1 MTGNTQS
8 KLFYIAVGNNIKK
21 YRDIRNYSLQT
32 LGEKVGLTKKTI
44 QRYENG
50 EIKIDMNRLADIA
63 EALDVDTA
71 KLLEG
76 TQSFL
81 GVDLGELD
89 TINLPIYG
97 RISCGKGSLAFEDI
111 EGYEATPKDWARG
124 GEFFYLRAKGES
136 MSGARIHD
144 GYLLLIRKQDDVEN
158 GEIAAVMINGEDAV
172 LKRVVKNDGQ
182 IILVSENPEYPLIFC
197 PPDEVQIIGKLKKVI
212 FDI

>member
-1 MTGNTQS
+1 
-8 KLFYIAVGNNIKK
+8 
-21 YRDIRNYSLQT
+21 
-32 LGEKVGLTKKTI
+32 
-44 QRYENG
+44 
-50 EIKIDMNRLADIA
+50 
-63 EALDVDTA
+63 
-71 KLLEG
+71 
-76 TQSFL
+76 
-81 GVDLGELD
+81 
-89 TINLPIYG
+89 
-97 RISCGKGSLAFEDI
+97 
-111 EGYEATPKDWARG
+111 
-124 GEFFYLRAKGES
+124 